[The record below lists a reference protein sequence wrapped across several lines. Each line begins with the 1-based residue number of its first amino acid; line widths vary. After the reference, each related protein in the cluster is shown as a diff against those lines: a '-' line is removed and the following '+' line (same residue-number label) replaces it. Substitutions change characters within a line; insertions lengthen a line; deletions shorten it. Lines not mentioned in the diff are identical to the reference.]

1 MCMLDCLDENN
12 GMEYYNFYY
21 GNGNNS
27 WFQGV
32 NDDRTNKP
40 ERFSKDGV
48 LMELP
53 VVVALLPYFRNVVDE
68 FYLKLK

>member
-40 ERFSKDGV
+40 AHFSKDGV

-53 VVVALLPYFRNVVDE
+53 AVVALLPYFRNVVDE

>member
-1 MCMLDCLDENN
+1 
-12 GMEYYNFYY
+12 MEYYNFYY

-40 ERFSKDGV
+40 ARFSKDVV

-53 VVVALLPYFRNVVDE
+53 TVVALLPYFRNVVDE